1 LLRIILTH
9 GRIAP
14 PDRVVPVDDRGR
26 FDGLDGNW
34 YVDDGR
40 RLWASIDLRF

>member
-1 LLRIILTH
+1 
-9 GRIAP
+9 
-14 PDRVVPVDDRGR
+14 VVPVDDRGR